1 MKNFT
6 YLIVLFIFLFISQ
19 PSFSNEDR
27 ETLIIL
33 DQSASMIEHYNGRPK
48 IEYAINAIN
57 SILSNMSDN
66 EYIGLRTVGVHP
78 LKMMRMITKVP
89 NALCRATDKL
99 NPIEKNNKADIYD
112 SLRRIVP
119 SGASP
124 LQYTLET
131 AINNDFYLRSRVKH
145 IILVTDGY
153 ENCDGDP
160 CNYIRRIMTT
170 RRDIKI
176 DIITIGANPQDLNS
190 LGCLSS
196 ATNGKIFDIKSQNDV
211 PNVVSNVTS
220 KPVQIS
226 SPNVQTNAET
236 TYRQPSVNYLN
247 QISNPNIQK
256 RSYLLEF
263 YE

>member
-1 MKNFT
+1 MKRFIS
-6 YLIVLFIFLFISQ
+6 LLVLFIFLLFAQS
-19 PSFSNEDR
+19 SFASEDK

-57 SILSNMSDN
+57 SILSNMSDDEN
-66 EYIGLRTVGVHP
+66 IGLRTVGVHP

-99 NPIEKNNKADIYD
+99 NPIEKNNKSDIYS
-112 SLRRIVP
+112 SLRGIVP

-131 AINNDFYLRSRVKH
+131 AINNDFYLRTRVKH

-160 CNYIRRIMTT
+160 CNYIRRITTT

-176 DIITIGANPQDLNS
+176 DIITIGATSQDISS

-196 ATNGKIFDIKSQNDV
+196 STNGKIFDIKSTADV
-211 PNVVSNVTS
+211 PNVVSNITAR
-220 KPVQIS
+220 PIRTS
-226 SPNVQTNAET
+226 SPQVQPDVQT
-236 TYRQPSVNYLN
+236 TYNQPPVNMNTMY
-247 QISNPNIQK
+247 NPNIQK

>member
-1 MKNFT
+1 MK
-6 YLIVLFIFLFISQ
+6 YLLALIISVIFIFNV
-19 PSFSNEDR
+19 PSSFANDDK

-48 IEYAINAIN
+48 IEIAISAIK
-57 SILSNMSDN
+57 SILSNMSNN

-78 LKMMRMITKVP
+78 LKMMKMITKVP
-89 NALCRATDKL
+89 NALCRATEKL
-99 NPIEKNNKADIYD
+99 NPIEQSNKSDISE
-112 SLRRIVP
+112 SLRYIVP

-131 AINNDFYLRSRVKH
+131 AINNDFYLRTKVKH

-160 CNYIRRIMTT
+160 CGYIRQIMLS
-170 RRDIKI
+170 RSDIKI
-176 DIITIGANPQDLNS
+176 DVITVGANSQDMNS
-190 LGCLSS
+190 LSCLTS
-196 ATNGKIFDIKSQNDV
+196 ATNGKILDIKTQSDV
-211 PNVVSNVTS
+211 PSVVANITS
-220 KPVQIS
+220 RPIQTS
-226 SPNVQTNAET
+226 SLKLQTNSQT
-236 TYRQPSVNYLN
+236 TFRQPQTNILN
-247 QISNPNIQK
+247 SISNPNIQK